1 MSISPTLSIKCSLGQ
16 FDKVINKSIYHTVA
30 LETIVEY
37 INYCENFIDSSLSH
51 TSPEKTKTNNSKRLL
66 KYREYVLIKQM
77 FEYEEVGNI
86 VSASK
91 EIMKIFN

>member
-1 MSISPTLSIKCSLGQ
+1 MSISPTLSIKCSPGQ

-30 LETIVEY
+30 LETILEY
-37 INYCENFIDSSLSH
+37 ITYCENFIDSSPH

-77 FEYEEVGNI
+77 FEFEEVGNI